1 MSFVPLTDAERDSM
15 LQTLGVESTDALF
28 EVIPESVR
36 FPAIDIGPELTEM
49 EVTARVEALAARNR
63 PAYGTPF
70 FLGAGAY
77 RHFIPAAV
85 GALMSRSEFS
95 TSYTPYQPEV
105 SQGTLQMSFE
115 FQSLICDLTGMD
127 VTNASVYDGAS
138 AAAEA
143 ALMALRLT
151 GRERIVVSAGVHPH
165 YREVLASYV
174 RPRGVDLVTSEVVVE
189 DGRLRETGLLEA
201 IDDRTACCIVSQPTF
216 FGEIRDLAST
226 FEAVHAA
233 GGLAVEVYNPT
244 SLGLLKPPGAW
255 GADIAAAEGQPL
267 GIPLSCGG
275 PYVGLLSCKRDL
287 VRQLPGRIVG
297 MAKDAEGR
305 RGFVLT
311 LQAREQHIRR
321 EKATSNICT
330 SQTLISLGVASY
342 LALLGPAGLRDV
354 AESGWRATRHL
365 ADRLASLSGVEVVTP
380 KPFFHEFAVLT
391 ALPAAELNRR
401 LLGAGIVGGYDLG
414 RAYPGLEDALL
425 LCCTEVTTREQI
437 DQLVETMNEIVESG
451 VGVRR

>member
-1 MSFVPLTDAERDSM
+1 MTFVPLTDAERDSM
-15 LQTLGVESTDALF
+15 LATLGVPSTDAF
-28 EVIPESVR
+28 FDVIPESVR
-36 FPAIDIGPELTEM
+36 FPEIDIGPALTEM
-49 EVTARVEALAARNR
+49 EVTARVEALAAQNQ
-63 PAYGTPF
+63 PAYGAPF

-77 RHFIPAAV
+77 RHFIPAAI
-85 GALMSRSEFS
+85 GSLMSRSEFN

-115 FQSLICDLTGMD
+115 FQSLICALTGMD

-138 AAAEA
+138 AVAEA

-151 GRERIVVSAGVHPH
+151 GRDRIVVSAGVHPH
-165 YREVLASYV
+165 YRQALAAYV
-174 RPRGVDLVTSEVVVE
+174 GPRGVDLVTSEIAIE
-189 DGRLRETGLLEA
+189 GGALRETGLLEA
-201 IDDRTACCIVSQPTF
+201 IDDRAACCIVSQPTF
-216 FGEIRDLAST
+216 FGEVRDLAAT
-226 FEAVHAA
+226 FDAIHAA

-244 SLGLLKPPGAW
+244 SLGILKPPGAW

-267 GIPLSCGG
+267 GVPLSYGG
-275 PYVGLLSCKRDL
+275 PYVGLLSCRRDL

-354 AESGWRATRHL
+354 AEACWHMARYAADQL
-365 ADRLASLSGVEVVTP
+365 AAIPGVEVITP
-380 KPFFHEFAVLT
+380 RPFFHELVVRT
-391 ALPAAELNRR
+391 PLPAGDLNRR
-401 LLGAGIVGGYDLG
+401 LLERGIIGGYELG
-414 RAYPGLEDALL
+414 RTYAGLDDALL
-425 LCCTEVTTREQI
+425 LCCTEVTTREQV
-437 DQLVETMNEIVESG
+437 DQLVDGIRMALAE
-451 VGVRR
+451 VGVRP